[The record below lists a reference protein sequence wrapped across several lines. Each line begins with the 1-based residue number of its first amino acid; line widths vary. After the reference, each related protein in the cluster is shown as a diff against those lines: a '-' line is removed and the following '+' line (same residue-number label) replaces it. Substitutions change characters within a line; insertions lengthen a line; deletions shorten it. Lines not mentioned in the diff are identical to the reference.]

1 MPLSP
6 PAEREPLHTRHVECH
21 GYRRADGLWE
31 VEGHMTDV
39 KAYAFENDHRGR
51 IEPGIPLHDMR
62 LRLTLDDRFTIL
74 EAEAAT
80 DAAPYGICG
89 SIAPAFQGLVG
100 LRVKAGF
107 TRQVKERLG
116 GVRGCTHLVE
126 LLGPMAT
133 TAFQTIYP
141 ILSRERAAAEGKAA
155 VSGPPSPPSAG
166 DRPPPLL
173 NSCHAFASDGE
184 IARRLWPAFYTGDHD
199 AD

>member
-6 PAEREPLHTRHVECH
+6 PAEREPLHTRHVECR

-39 KAYAFENDHRGR
+39 KAYAFENEHRGR
-51 IEPGIPLHDMR
+51 LEPGTPLHDMW
-62 LRLTLDDRFTIL
+62 LRLTLDDRFTITAV
-74 EAEAAT
+74 EATT

-89 SIAPAFQGLVG
+89 SITPAFQRLVG

-116 GVRGCTHLVE
+116 GVHGCTHLVE

-141 ILSRERAAAEGKAA
+141 ILSRERAAAEGKTAA
-155 VSGPPSPPSAG
+155 SGPPSPPSAG
-166 DRPPPLL
+166 NRPPPLL
-173 NSCHAFASDGE
+173 NSCHAFASDGQ
-184 IARRLWPAFYTGDHD
+184 IARRLWPAFYTGDRD